1 MVIAEGRLTNIREA
15 TMCKAKGKLAKNT
28 AIFIVR
34 HTSGGLKTRSRFES
48 ESMIPLLGDI
58 PILGYLFRSTN
69 VQTTYSEVLFMITP
83 RIIYGFEGVEVEDDL
98 GNDG

>member
-1 MVIAEGRLTNIREA
+1 METEPIPTPQVALR
-15 TMCKAKGKLAKNT
+15 KAVTSVLVPKGKT
-28 AIFIVR
+28 TII
-34 HTSGGLKTRSRFES
+34 GGLKTRSRFEN
-48 ESMIPLLGDI
+48 ESMVPLLGDI

-69 VQTTYSEVLFMITP
+69 VQTQYSEVLFMITP